1 MIAVSSASAPT
12 EVVNVDGYPE
22 IEFTNF
28 VGHYAKDDGG
38 PQGYLVAYDEAGG
51 TIPPHFHGVDQWQVV
66 IDGGGRLGKHDAS
79 AVIVHYTDGYTPY
92 GPIVAGDDGIEFYTL
107 RVQSYLGVH
116 VMPGSRSEMARRA
129 RRALTIAAGL
139 KPGHPD
145 MERSGEAVRELVTDD
160 DGVAAWSVR
169 LAPGAT
175 ETAPSPADGGG
186 QYHIVVNG
194 SWTRGGEQLP
204 PKSVA
209 FVAPGDPPA
218 QYEAGPDGLELVV
231 TQFPRVPTVLGL
243 QEEARANAAGA
254 ARP

>member
-1 MIAVSSASAPT
+1 MIAVSSATAPV

-38 PQGYLVAYDEAGG
+38 PQGYLVAYEEAGG

-66 IDGGGRLGKHDAS
+66 IDGGGRLGKHS
-79 AVIVHYTDGYTPY
+79 AAPVVVHYTDGYTPY
-92 GPIVAGDDGIEFYTL
+92 GPIVAGEDGIEFYTL

-129 RRALTIAAGL
+129 RRALTVAAGL
-139 KPGHPD
+139 KV
-145 MERSGEAVRELVTDD
+145 GEPATATAGDPIHELVAKD
-160 DGVAAWSVR
+160 DGVAAWSIR
-169 LAPGAT
+169 LAPAAIAM
-175 ETAPSPADGGG
+175 APSPAHGGG

-194 SWTRGGEQLP
+194 TWAHAGEQLP

-209 FVAPGDPPA
+209 FVEPGEPA
-218 QYEAGPDGLELVV
+218 VQYQAGPDGLEVVV
-231 TQFPRVPTVLGL
+231 TQFPQVPTVLEL
-243 QEEARANAAGA
+243 QREAEAAGTVQ
-254 ARP
+254 P

>member
-1 MIAVSSASAPT
+1 MIAVSSATAPV
-12 EVVNVDGYPE
+12 EVVNADGYPE

-66 IDGGGRLGKHDAS
+66 IDGGGRLGKHDATP
-79 AVIVHYTDGYTPY
+79 VVVHYTDGYTPY

-129 RRALTIAAGL
+129 RRALTIAAGI
-139 KPGHPD
+139 KVGEPG
-145 MERSGEAVRELVTDD
+145 MATAGESLHELVAED
-160 DGVAAWSVR
+160 DGVAAWSIR
-169 LAPGAT
+169 LDPGAI

-194 SWTRGGEQLP
+194 TWAHADEQLP
-204 PKSVA
+204 TKSVA
-209 FVAPGDPPA
+209 FVAPGEPPA
-218 QYEAGPDGLELVV
+218 QYEAGPDGLEVVV
-231 TQFPRVPTVLGL
+231 TQFPRVPTVLEL
-243 QEEARANAAGA
+243 QHEADVAGA
-254 ARP
+254 AQP